1 MHAGRLERHG
11 DRGNHDAD
19 PHLALGHLQDRL
31 EQGGDVFHPYYVT
44 AMHALLLMHACV
56 LMTELQVEKAK
67 VRLDKWEDTKQ
78 PLLED

>member
-1 MHAGRLERHG
+1 
-11 DRGNHDAD
+11 
-19 PHLALGHLQDRL
+19 
-31 EQGGDVFHPYYVT
+31 
-44 AMHALLLMHACV
+44 MHALLLMHACV